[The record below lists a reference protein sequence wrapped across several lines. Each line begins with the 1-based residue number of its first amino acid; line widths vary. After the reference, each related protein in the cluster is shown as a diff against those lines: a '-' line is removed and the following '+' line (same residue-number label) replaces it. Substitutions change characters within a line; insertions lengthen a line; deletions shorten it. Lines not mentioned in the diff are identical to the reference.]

1 MKRRDFLNLGVMF
14 SAAYVSARAL
24 LTGPTAFAADAKK
37 ADAAGGITEAQV
49 LHEGTPSNLANF
61 CENPDKQPNK
71 FCPDWKTKPGHCKDC
86 TFFNK
91 DNSLAT
97 FKGKKYAR
105 CQLLTDPKK
114 PQFVGEMNYC
124 ATFVKKT

>member
-1 MKRRDFLNLGVMF
+1 MKRREFLNLGVMF

-24 LTGPTAFAADAKK
+24 LTGSVAFAADAKK
-37 ADAAGGITEAQV
+37 AALTDKEI

-71 FCPDWKTKPGHCKDC
+71 FCPDWKSKPGHCKDC

-91 DNSLAT
+91 DNSETT

-114 PQFVGEMNYC
+114 PQFVAETNYC